1 MKTEL
6 RYSVHPIDFKR
17 YDTEGIRKEFIVGH
31 VFIQDEINLVYSLY
45 DRYIVG
51 GAMPVTRS
59 LKLESVDELKAEDF
73 LDSLMSPLKQTD
85 SGELVVGIK
94 TDDAEA
100 AQQVK
105 DVITSFRYL
114 ADYLEEEYGKQ
125 VIGTYNI
132 ENAKLY
138 LGH

>member
-1 MKTEL
+1 MGDMVLALPDK
-6 RYSVHPIDFKR
+6 
-17 YDTEGIRKEFIVGH
+17 EGIDISFRL
-31 VFIQDEINLVYSLY
+31 DEDDFNHITITYQHL
-45 DRYIVG
+45 
-51 GAMPVTRS
+51 
-59 LKLESVDELKAEDF
+59 AEDF

-85 SGELVVGIK
+85 SGELVVGIQA
-94 TDDAEA
+94 DDAEA

>member
-1 MKTEL
+1 MGDMVLAVPDK
-6 RYSVHPIDFKR
+6 
-17 YDTEGIRKEFIVGH
+17 EGIGISFRF
-31 VFIQDEINLVYSLY
+31 DEDDFNHIIITYQHL
-45 DRYIVG
+45 
-51 GAMPVTRS
+51 
-59 LKLESVDELKAEDF
+59 AEDF